1 MCDQETCRLAESV
14 VVSRG
19 GIVFMMSSDVY
30 TKTDECSWWNSAEK
44 RATDWFLPF
53 LSIRHE
59 SAGGSL
65 EVSVRAQIWNCVFVV
80 FVCFRLSLFFLLWCG
95 VLFVCNFPTTRPE
108 LSWLCVS
115 FGGFF
120 FFSAL
125 VFFCRLSQPERQR
138 NKSETPTKTKCW
150 SLSQQL
156 HTAHSCYANF
166 RNHCFIPSLWIHIYT
181 FFSYSSLSLSLLLA
195 SKTNHKQL
203 LSRAELD
210 CCVLI
215 LQTDWLLK
223 FRSLFIL
230 QCRRELISPL
240 VLFVRDEQKKPSSTN
255 RKTDQLVCCSLYQ
268 YSSRTTRW

>member
-14 VVSRG
+14 VVSG
-19 GIVFMMSSDVY
+19 GWIVFTMSSDVY

-65 EVSVRAQIWNCVFVV
+65 EVWVSVRAQIWNCVFAV
-80 FVCFRLSLFFLLWCG
+80 FVCFRLSLFFLLCCG

-125 VFFCRLSQPERQR
+125 VFFLPALSAR
-138 NKSETPTKTKCW
+138 TATKTKCW

-166 RNHCFIPSLWIHIYT
+166 RNHCFTPSLWIHIYT
-181 FFSYSSLSLSLLLA
+181 FFLIPLSRSLSCLLP
-195 SKTNHKQL
+195 KQTTNNFFHAL
-203 LSRAELD
+203 
-210 CCVLI
+210 
-215 LQTDWLLK
+215 
-223 FRSLFIL
+223 
-230 QCRRELISPL
+230 
-240 VLFVRDEQKKPSSTN
+240 SSTAA
-255 RKTDQLVCCSLYQ
+255 S
-268 YSSRTTRW
+268 

>member
-1 MCDQETCRLAESV
+1 
-14 VVSRG
+14 
-19 GIVFMMSSDVY
+19 MSSDVY

-65 EVSVRAQIWNCVFVV
+65 EVWVSVRAQIWNCVFVV
-80 FVCFRLSLFFLLWCG
+80 FVCFRLSLFFLLCCG
-95 VLFVCNFPTTRPE
+95 VLFVCNFLTTRPE

-115 FGGFF
+115 FGGIFF
-120 FFSAL
+120 LFCSGVFLQALSA
-125 VFFCRLSQPERQR
+125 R
-138 NKSETPTKTKCW
+138 TATKTKCW

-166 RNHCFIPSLWIHIYT
+166 RNHCFTPSLWIHIYT
-181 FFSYSSLSLSLLLA
+181 FFYSSLSLSLLLA

-230 QCRRELISPL
+230 QCRCELISPL
-240 VLFVRDEQKKPSSTN
+240 VLFVSDEQKKPSSTN

>member
-14 VVSRG
+14 VVSG
-19 GIVFMMSSDVY
+19 GWIVFMMSSDVY

-65 EVSVRAQIWNCVFVV
+65 EVWVSVRAQIWNCVFAV
-80 FVCFRLSLFFLLWCG
+80 FVCFRLSLFFLLCCG

-125 VFFCRLSQPERQR
+125 VFFCRLSQPERQQKPNAGVYLSSCTQHTR
-138 NKSETPTKTKCW
+138 ATPILEIIV
-150 SLSQQL
+150 SLLRSG
-156 HTAHSCYANF
+156 
-166 RNHCFIPSLWIHIYT
+166 FIFTP
-181 FFSYSSLSLSLLLA
+181 FFLIPLSLA
-195 SKTNHKQL
+195 
-203 LSRAELD
+203 LSPARFQNKP
-210 CCVLI
+210 
-215 LQTDWLLK
+215 QTTS
-223 FRSLFIL
+223 F
-230 QCRRELISPL
+230 
-240 VLFVRDEQKKPSSTN
+240 
-255 RKTDQLVCCSLYQ
+255 
-268 YSSRTTRW
+268 TRWARLLRLNSPDRLTS

>member
-1 MCDQETCRLAESV
+1 MTCKRAEEASGCMCDQETCRLAESV

-80 FVCFRLSLFFLLWCG
+80 FVCFRLSLFFLLCCG

-115 FGGFF
+115 FGGIFF
-120 FFSAL
+120 LFCSGVFLQALSA
-125 VFFCRLSQPERQR
+125 R
-138 NKSETPTKTKCW
+138 TATKTKCW

-166 RNHCFIPSLWIHIYT
+166 RNHCFTPSLWIHIYT
-181 FFSYSSLSLSLLLA
+181 FFSYSSLS
-195 SKTNHKQL
+195 
-203 LSRAELD
+203 
-210 CCVLI
+210 
-215 LQTDWLLK
+215 
-223 FRSLFIL
+223 RSLSCSLPKQTTNNFFHAL
-230 QCRRELISPL
+230 
-240 VLFVRDEQKKPSSTN
+240 SSTAA
-255 RKTDQLVCCSLYQ
+255 S
-268 YSSRTTRW
+268 

>member
-1 MCDQETCRLAESV
+1 
-14 VVSRG
+14 
-19 GIVFMMSSDVY
+19 MSSDVY
-30 TKTDECSWWNSAEK
+30 TKTDECSWWNSVEK

-59 SAGGSL
+59 SAGESL
-65 EVSVRAQIWNCVFVV
+65 GFESLSCFVFFFARAQIWNCVFVV
-80 FVCFRLSLFFLLWCG
+80 FVCFRLSFFFLLCCG

-120 FFSAL
+120 FLFCSG
-125 VFFCRLSQPERQR
+125 VFCRLSQPEQQR

-166 RNHCFIPSLWIHIYT
+166 RNHCFTPSLWIHIYT
-181 FFSYSSLSLSLLLA
+181 FFLFLSLSPSLLLA

-230 QCRRELISPL
+230 QCRCELISPL
-240 VLFVRDEQKKPSSTN
+240 VLFVSGEQKKPSSTN
-255 RKTDQLVCCSLYQ
+255 RKTNQLVCCSLYQ
-268 YSSRTTRW
+268 YSSRTTCW